1 VRAAKTERRQM
12 RRRSHVEEH
21 GITAARVRPG
31 HVVRLIDVSAAGA
44 LVETSRRLLP
54 GKAVELH
61 VERGGEQTVVRGR
74 VLRCAVV
81 KIQPTWIYYRGAIGF
96 DRHLPWLVDEA
107 GTSRRPGEAR
117 SALPERAV
125 PTQEVM

>member
-1 VRAAKTERRQM
+1 MKAKIERRQM
-12 RRRSHVEEH
+12 RRHSHVDQH

-44 LVETSRRLLP
+44 LVETNRRLLP
-54 GKAVELH
+54 GKHVELQ
-61 VERGGEQTVVRGR
+61 VERGGEQTSVRGR

-96 DRHLPWLVDEA
+96 DRHLPWLLDQAAEPVRSADA
-107 GTSRRPGEAR
+107 H
-117 SALPERAV
+117 SALPERAAS
-125 PTQEVM
+125 TREVR

>member
-1 VRAAKTERRQM
+1 M

-21 GITAARVRPG
+21 GITATRVRPG

-54 GKAVELH
+54 GKAVELQ
-61 VERGGEQTVVRGR
+61 VERGSEQTVVRGR

-107 GTSRRPGEAR
+107 GNSLRPGEAR
-117 SALPERAV
+117 SALPERAA

>member
-1 VRAAKTERRQM
+1 M
-12 RRRSHVEEH
+12 RRRSHVDEH

-54 GKAVELH
+54 GKTVELQ
-61 VERGGEQTVVRGR
+61 VERGSEQTVVRGR

-96 DRHLPWLVDEA
+96 DRHLPWLMDEA
-107 GTSRRPGEAR
+107 GHPLRPGDAR
-117 SALPERAV
+117 SALPERGAS
-125 PTQEVM
+125 TQEVM

>member
-1 VRAAKTERRQM
+1 MAAKTERRQM
-12 RRRSHVEEH
+12 RRRSHVDEH

-54 GKAVELH
+54 GKAVELQ

-74 VLRCAVV
+74 VLRWAVV

-96 DRHLPWLVDEA
+96 DRHLPWLLDAA
-107 GTSRRPGEAR
+107 GHPVRPGDAR
-117 SALPERAV
+117 SAMPERAAST
-125 PTQEVM
+125 PEVL